1 MHCHGGNVH
10 KSLQVVCLRQPMRR
24 GYRQESRCWKWTVKG
39 GKLVLTSLGS
49 GYPEQGNHTGKGRE
63 GSRK

>member
-1 MHCHGGNVH
+1 M
-10 KSLQVVCLRQPMRR
+10 RQPMRR